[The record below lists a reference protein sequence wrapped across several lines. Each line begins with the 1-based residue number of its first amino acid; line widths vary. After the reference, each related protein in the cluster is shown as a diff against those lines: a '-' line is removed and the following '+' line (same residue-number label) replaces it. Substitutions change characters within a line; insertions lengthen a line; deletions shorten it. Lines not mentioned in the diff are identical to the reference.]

1 MRRGKKQSEY
11 MCGFTMVILFADH
24 EYVNLKN
31 LKFYNEDLVD
41 TIRWMQ
47 VKEEWFK
54 NKKERTRRLFT
65 KS

>member
-41 TIRWMQ
+41 TIPWMQ